1 MCLCF
6 EITGISHNF
15 IYEHSFFQCCILIP
29 LYSQWSRP
37 KTHAWWLLLSHPARD
52 EVLAL
57 KRIGAIPGGNRRL
70 CSHTLVFD
78 APESGGVHELVLR
91 VISDA
96 AIGLDRELSISVS
109 VSTEF

>member
-1 MCLCF
+1 
-6 EITGISHNF
+6 
-15 IYEHSFFQCCILIP
+15 
-29 LYSQWSRP
+29 
-37 KTHAWWLLLSHPARD
+37 
-52 EVLAL
+52 
-57 KRIGAIPGGNRRL
+57 
-70 CSHTLVFD
+70 VFD